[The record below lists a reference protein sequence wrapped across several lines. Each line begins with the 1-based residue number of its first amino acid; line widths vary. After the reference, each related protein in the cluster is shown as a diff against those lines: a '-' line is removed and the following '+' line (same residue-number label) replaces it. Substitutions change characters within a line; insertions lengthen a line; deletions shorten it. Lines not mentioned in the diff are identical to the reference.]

1 MPAQRCCNIRGLDG
15 GPPLANQGR
24 LRSEGAM
31 YQDYGLLIGG
41 EWRRAGGAGEIAVA
55 DPATGEVI
63 GAAPAASVQDVEDA
77 IAAADQGLKAWRATQ
92 AWARA
97 DLLHKV
103 ADIMAARA
111 EEAAR
116 RITLET
122 GKPIAQAR
130 REWGLSLDQFRW
142 HAEEARRI
150 YGRIIESRAP
160 GGRVEISHEPVGI
173 AAAFTAWNFPA
184 FLIARKVAPALAAG
198 CSIIVRPSR
207 EVPGTAMLLID
218 CVKQAGIPAGVVNL
232 VIGPTTT
239 TYDPI
244 MASPRV
250 RKISLTG
257 STAIGQQMIRDS
269 ASTLKRVSMELGG
282 NAPVVVF
289 DDAQVDQVLDL
300 SVPVKFA
307 NAGQVCVTADR
318 FYVHERL
325 VKPFVEGFTA
335 RARALKLGHGLE
347 ESSQMGPLINQ
358 RRVDAMEKIV
368 ADATA
373 RGGHIETGGG
383 RPKGQNKGF
392 FFEPTVISNLPDDAL
407 AMREENFGPIAA
419 ITAFASAEEA
429 YERANSSEHGLA
441 AYVFTRDPARMR
453 EAAARLESGMVGV
466 NSYALAAAEAPFGG
480 IKASG
485 MGREGGAEGILD
497 YMNVKLTQVV
507 V

>member
-1 MPAQRCCNIRGLDG
+1 MYDRFGLFIDG
-15 GPPLANQGR
+15 H
-24 LRSEGAM
+24 
-31 YQDYGLLIGG
+31 
-41 EWRRAGGAGEIAVA
+41 WRAKGGAGTIEVN
-55 DPATGEVI
+55 DPATGETI
-63 GAAPAASVQDVEDA
+63 GSAPAASASDVEEA
-77 IAAADQGLKAWRATQ
+77 IASAERGLKTWRGTQ

-97 DLLHKV
+97 DMLHAV
-103 ADIMAARA
+103 ASNMQART

-122 GKPIAQAR
+122 GKPIAQSR
-130 REWGLSLDQFRW
+130 REWSLSVDQFRW
-142 HAEEARRI
+142 YAEEARRI

-160 GGRVEISHEPVGI
+160 GGRVEVSHEPVGV

-198 CSIIVRPSR
+198 CCIIVRPSR
-207 EVPGTAMLLID
+207 EVPGTAMILID
-218 CVKQAGIPAGVVNL
+218 CVRQAGVPAGVVNL
-232 VIGPTTT
+232 VTGPTST

-244 MASPRV
+244 MASKAV

-269 ASTLKRVSMELGG
+269 AATMKRVSMELGG
-282 NAPVVVF
+282 NAPVIVF
-289 DDAQVDQVLDL
+289 EDANIESVLDL
-300 SVPVKFA
+300 SVAVKFA

-318 FYVHERL
+318 FYVHESRQ
-325 VKPFVEGFTA
+325 KEFSAGFTA
-335 RARALKLGHGLE
+335 RAKALKLGHGLE
-347 ESSQMGPLINQ
+347 DSTQMGPLINQ
-358 RRVDAMEKIV
+358 RRVDAMEKII
-368 ADATA
+368 ADAKA
-373 RGGHIETGGG
+373 KGGRIETGGE
-383 RPKGQNKGF
+383 RPQGQNKGF
-392 FFEPTVISNLPDDAL
+392 FFEPTVITSLPDDAL
-407 AMREENFGPIAA
+407 AMAEENFGPIAV
-419 ITAFASAEEA
+419 ITGFASPEEA
-429 YERANSSEHGLA
+429 YTRANSSEHGLA

-453 EAAARLESGMVGV
+453 EAAATLEAGMVGV

>member
-1 MPAQRCCNIRGLDG
+1 
-15 GPPLANQGR
+15 
-24 LRSEGAM
+24 M
-31 YQDYGLLIGG
+31 YEDFGLLIGG
-41 EWRRAGGAGEIAVA
+41 AWRATGGAGMIEVT

-63 GAAPAASVQDVEDA
+63 GAAPAASAADVEEV
-77 IAAADQGLKAWRATQ
+77 IHAAEQGLKAWRATP
-92 AWARA
+92 AWTRA
-97 DLLHKV
+97 DTLHAV
-103 ADIMAARA
+103 ATIMAARA

-130 REWGLSLDQFRW
+130 REWGLSIDQFRW
-142 HAEEARRI
+142 YAEEARRI
-150 YGRIIESRAP
+150 YGRLIESRAP
-160 GGRVEISHEPVGI
+160 GGRVEVSHEPVGI

-184 FLIARKVAPALAAG
+184 FLVARKVAPALAAG

-218 CVKQAGIPAGVVNL
+218 CVRQAGVPAGAVNL
-232 VIGPTTT
+232 LTGPAST

-244 MASPRV
+244 MASPAV

-257 STAIGQQMIRDS
+257 STAIGQRMIRDS
-269 ASTLKRVSMELGG
+269 AATLKRVSMELGG
-282 NAPVVVF
+282 NAPVLLF
-289 DDAQVDQVLDL
+289 EDADVEKVLDL

-318 FYVHERL
+318 FYVHESL

-335 RARALKLGHGLE
+335 RARALKLGHGLDE
-347 ESSQMGPLINQ
+347 ATQMGPLINQ
-358 RRVDAMEKIV
+358 RRVDAMENII

-373 RGGHIETGGG
+373 RGGRIETGGG
-383 RPKGQNKGF
+383 RPQGQNKGF
-392 FFEPTVISNLPDDAL
+392 FFEPTVITGMDDGAL

-419 ITAFASAEEA
+419 ITPFSSTEEA
-429 YERANSSEHGLA
+429 YTRANSSEHGLA
-441 AYVFTRDPARMR
+441 AYVFTRDASRMR

-485 MGREGGAEGILD
+485 MGREGGSEGILD
-497 YMNVKLTQVV
+497 YMNVKLTQVAV
-507 V
+507 

>member
-1 MPAQRCCNIRGLDG
+1 MKFSLPQIAINNSICATAAPALEPIG
-15 GPPLANQGR
+15 
-24 LRSEGAM
+24 M
-31 YQDYGLLIGG
+31 YENYGLLIDGA
-41 EWRRAGGAGEIAVA
+41 WRGTGGAGSIEVT

-63 GAAPAASVQDVEDA
+63 GAAPAASAADVEEA
-77 IAAADQGLKAWRATQ
+77 IASAEKGFKLWRATPG
-92 AWARA
+92 WTRA
-97 DLLHKV
+97 DILHAV
-103 ADIMAARA
+103 ATIMQARS

-122 GKPIAQAR
+122 GKPLAQSR
-130 REWGLSLDQFRW
+130 REWALSADQFRW

-150 YGRIIESRAP
+150 YGRLVESRVP
-160 GGRVEISHEPVGI
+160 GGRVEISHQPIGV

-184 FLIARKVAPALAAG
+184 ALIARKVAPALAAG

-218 CVKQAGIPAGVVNL
+218 CVREAGVPPGAVNL
-232 VIGPTTT
+232 VIGPTGT

-244 MASPRV
+244 MASKSV

-257 STAIGQQMIRDS
+257 STAIGQRMIRDS
-269 ASTLKRVSMELGG
+269 AATMKRVSMELGG
-282 NAPVVVF
+282 NAPVIVF
-289 DDAQVDQVLDL
+289 ADADVEQVLDL

-318 FYVHERL
+318 FYVHESLER
-325 VKPFVEGFTA
+325 KFIDGFAA
-335 RARALKLGHGLE
+335 RAKALKLGHGLD
-347 ESSQMGPLINQ
+347 ESTHMGPLINQ
-358 RRVDAMEKIV
+358 RRVDAIEAIV
-368 ADATA
+368 ADARK
-373 RGGHIETGGG
+373 RGGKIETGGG

-392 FFEPTVISNLPDDAL
+392 FFEPTVISNLPDDAMAL
-407 AMREENFGPIAA
+407 AEENFGPVAA
-419 ITAFASAEEA
+419 ITGFATTEEA
-429 YERANSSEHGLA
+429 YTRANASEHGLA

-453 EAAARLESGMVGV
+453 EASALIEAGMIGV

-485 MGREGGAEGILD
+485 MGREGGSEGILD